1 MNQLMV
7 LQDQLTNSKATPAVI
22 EFPTE
27 QVKAFITEY
36 MKRYENVVY
45 NDDVI
50 KQVKDDKK
58 ELNKIKKTI
67 NDFGIKVDKELSA
80 NIKAFRNELK
90 DIILMIDEPM
100 ENIEAKIE
108 EFETRRKNEKKLH
121 VTNLIEDRI
130 RNSGL
135 QERFASKVELK
146 EQYLNVSVTLKQVES
161 DVMAQIALMQA
172 EQDKYLMQVSQIEQQ
187 VEMSNLRHGLNVEL
201 KASTFLSM
209 LSYREFSD
217 IKELI
222 EKQAADQ
229 KEAET
234 AYAEKVR
241 AEEEKKANAATAV
254 QVEAIVESVQA
265 FIPVEAAAGEKVMTV
280 TLRIEATKSQMDALK
295 AYMDTSGITYAKA

>member
-1 MNQLMV
+1 MNNLMM

-27 QVKAFITEY
+27 QVKSFITEY

-80 NIKAFRNELK
+80 NIKSFRNELK

-121 VTNLIEDRI
+121 VTNLIEDRV

-135 QERFASKVELK
+135 QEHFASKVELK

-209 LSYREFSD
+209 LAYRPFDE

-222 EKQAADQ
+222 EKQAAEQ
-229 KEAET
+229 KQSEI

-265 FIPVEAAAGEKVMTV
+265 FIPVEAAVGEKVMTV
-280 TLRIEATKSQMDALK
+280 TLRIDATKSQMDALK

>member
-1 MNQLMV
+1 MNQLMM

-22 EFPTE
+22 EFPMVE
-27 QVKAFITEY
+27 VKAFITEY

-67 NDFGIKVDKELSA
+67 NDFGIKVDKELSS

-108 EFETRRKNEKKLH
+108 EFEQRRKREKQLH
-121 VTNLIEDRI
+121 VTNLIDDRV

-135 QERFASKVELK
+135 QEQFAKKVELR
-146 EQYLNVSVTLKQVES
+146 EQYLNVSVTMKQVEI
-161 DVMAQIALMQA
+161 DVMAQIALLQA

-187 VEMSNLRHGLNVEL
+187 VEMSNMRHVLNVEL
-201 KASTFLSM
+201 KAPTFLSM
-209 LSYREFSD
+209 LAYRPFEE
-217 IKELI
+217 IKDLI
-222 EKQAADQ
+222 EKQAAEQ
-229 KEAET
+229 KQSEIQ
-234 AYAEKVR
+234 YAEKIR
-241 AEEEKKANAATAV
+241 AEEEKKANAATAA

-265 FIPVEAAAGEKVMTV
+265 FIPVEAAVGEKVMTV
-280 TLRIEATKSQMDALK
+280 TLRINATKSQMDALK
-295 AYMDTSGITYAKA
+295 TYMDTSGITYTKA

>member
-1 MNQLMV
+1 MNQLMM

-22 EFPTE
+22 EFPMIE
-27 QVKAFITEY
+27 VKAFITEY

-67 NDFGIKVDKELSA
+67 NDFGIKVDKELSS

-108 EFETRRKNEKKLH
+108 EFEQRRKREKQLH
-121 VTNLIEDRI
+121 VTNLIDDRV

-135 QERFASKVELK
+135 QEQFAKKVELR
-146 EQYLNVSVTLKQVES
+146 EQYLNVSVTMKQVEI
-161 DVMAQIALMQA
+161 DVMAQIALLQA

-187 VEMSNLRHGLNVEL
+187 VEMSNMRHGLNVEL
-201 KASTFLSM
+201 KAPTFLSM
-209 LSYREFSD
+209 LAYRPFDE

-222 EKQAADQ
+222 EKQATEQ
-229 KEAET
+229 KQSEIQ
-234 AYAEKVR
+234 YAEKIR
-241 AEEEKKANAATAV
+241 AEEEKKANAATAAH
-254 QVEAIVESVQA
+254 VEAIVESVQA
-265 FIPVEAAAGEKVMTV
+265 FIPVEAAVGEKVMTV
-280 TLRIEATKSQMDALK
+280 TLRINATKSQMDALK
-295 AYMDTSGITYAKA
+295 TYMDTSGITYTKA